1 MLPQEEMTLF
11 EERVRALL
19 QQNADLR
26 QQVDNLTRDN
36 DLQRKQLV
44 QAHAELLQQQKRYR
58 ELATAHA
65 LTADVERKEIARR
78 RINALITKI
87 DRTIELLNE

>member
-1 MLPQEEMTLF
+1 MLPQEEITLL

-26 QQVDNLTRDN
+26 QQVADLTRDN
-36 DLQRKQLV
+36 DLQRKQLI
-44 QAHAELLQQQKRYR
+44 QAHADLQQQQTRYR

-87 DRTIELLNE
+87 DRTIDLLNE